1 MEAQCYPGGVAN
13 PYGVAQERPS
23 DVTMMTGVA
32 QVPTSTHG
40 PLVARSSAQDCCY
53 DWSALPSHYTTPM
66 KEMEGKAPEGTASRA
81 LPAQGSCAALGRDT
95 VTVSVPVTGPPKQ
108 CQAPRVPR
116 RDAWRRGVAFLGKGG
131 EGTRGGAGRP

>member
-66 KEMEGKAPEGTASRA
+66 KEMEGKHRGHGTRCGRPRA
-81 LPAQGSCAALGRDT
+81 HCLLRGSCAALTRDT

-108 CQAPRVPR
+108 
-116 RDAWRRGVAFLGKGG
+116 
-131 EGTRGGAGRP
+131 